1 MIQKYLL
8 TIIYCTTFV
17 MVKSQSISPS
27 ESTEL
32 CPGVEITF
40 TVTVPGTLT
49 SIAGAAVTVAPTV
62 TLNPYNISSSGGNTT
77 FNFNGRFADYNNNQT
92 FRVVYSTGSHDFTFT
107 KIKSLITPTFAS
119 QISITPT
126 FITANR
132 CQSQNFN
139 ITFTNVQY
147 SNQDI
152 TPPTGF
158 GTITTYEYL
167 LPTGWILN
175 GTTSNG
181 SSWIPGNNNVTV
193 TSDLT
198 HGIGGSIQ
206 VRAVNGCG
214 TGLQPGQP
222 TSISVLRP
230 APTLTITGGADVL
243 CSGTSTYTVNG
254 VPTGATISWGISNTN
269 IASIPIPSTGT
280 SVTLTKTG
288 GGVVVLTAN
297 VTDCIQ
303 TYPVTKSITLGAA
316 YVSSTY
322 TYNGS
327 QQPIHLWGADQYYN
341 PLCSGV
347 TSNIIADVQGQ
358 SSVTWSKVTS
368 SPEAIPWTQTSNG
381 VQFNFWNFGQT
392 VIFEVDASNIC
403 GTTTQQYAFQSINC
417 GGPACKIFSISPNPA
432 KSSFRIIKPRPN
444 IPICRI
450 GIFNHG
456 IIKNPQYFIQSVKI
470 YDRLGNIKSQIRYAP
485 NTKQDAEINTSM
497 LKTGV
502 YFVDISDGK
511 TTERH
516 QLVITQ

>member
-1 MIQKYLL
+1 MNKKLIL
-8 TIIYCTTFV
+8 IIVSFIVTL
-17 MVKSQSISPS
+17 SALAQSISPI
-27 ESTEL
+27 ETTEF
-32 CPGVEITF
+32 CPNVNVTF
-40 TVTVPGTLT
+40 TVTLPR
-49 SIAGAAVTVAPTV
+49 
-62 TLNPYNISSSGGNTT
+62 ISDNTT
-77 FNFNGRFADYNNNQT
+77 PTIISWTGNPIVVTGVSNLTNTTTQTTFTFVGKFQDYNQNQV
-92 FRVVYSTGSHDFTFT
+92 FKVDYSTTSNNNSTYSFQF
-107 KIKSLITPTFAS
+107 KRIKSLFYSTSCSPIQPNQTT
-119 QISITPT
+119 
-126 FITANR
+126 ITATR

-139 ITFTNVQY
+139 ISFTNIQWGTAFE
-147 SNQDI
+147 SPSI
-152 TPPTGF
+152 CF
-158 GTITTYEYL
+158 GSITTYEYQ
-167 LPTGWILN
+167 LPVGWSIGSNVSTGSNWIA
-175 GTTSNG
+175 GG
-181 SSWIPGNNNVTV
+181 NNVTI

-254 VPTGATISWGISNTN
+254 VPTGATVSWGISNTN

-288 GGVVVLTAN
+288 NGVVVLTAN

-316 YVSSTY
+316 NISSTY
-322 TYNGS
+322 TYNES

-417 GGPACKIFSISPNPA
+417 G
-432 KSSFRIIKPRPN
+432 
-444 IPICRI
+444 
-450 GIFNHG
+450 
-456 IIKNPQYFIQSVKI
+456 
-470 YDRLGNIKSQIRYAP
+470 
-485 NTKQDAEINTSM
+485 
-497 LKTGV
+497 
-502 YFVDISDGK
+502 
-511 TTERH
+511 
-516 QLVITQ
+516 